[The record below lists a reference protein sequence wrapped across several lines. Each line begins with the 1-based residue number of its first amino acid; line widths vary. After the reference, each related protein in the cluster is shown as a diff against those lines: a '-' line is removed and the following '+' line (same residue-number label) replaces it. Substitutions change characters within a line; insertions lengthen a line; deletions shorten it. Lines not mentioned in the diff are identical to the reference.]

1 MTNANYVTD
10 LETKLH
16 LLDARIRQAAKLLE
30 SGNVADKAQAL
41 NKLAHFRQRHEKLA
55 KRIEEAKAKGAAE
68 WSVLHTD
75 FQKDADALKD
85 MLERWLTQYD

>member
-1 MTNANYVTD
+1 MTNANYVTN
-10 LETKLH
+10 LERKLH
-16 LLDARIRQAAKLLE
+16 ALDAQIEHAAKLLE
-30 SGNVADKAQAL
+30 SGSVPDKAQAL
-41 NKLAHFRQRHEKLA
+41 NKLAHFRQRHEELA
-55 KRIEEAKAKGAAE
+55 KRIEEARAEGAAD